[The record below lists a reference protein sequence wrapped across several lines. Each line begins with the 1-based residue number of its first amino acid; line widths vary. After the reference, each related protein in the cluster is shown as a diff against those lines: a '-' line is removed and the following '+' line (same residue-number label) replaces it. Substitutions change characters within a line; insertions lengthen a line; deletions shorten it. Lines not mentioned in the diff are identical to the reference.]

1 MSLGRRFTA
10 LDLTYLGVVA
20 AVAGVIFALTWN
32 IYFLGSAIGGPI
44 VARVI
49 SYGLWF
55 IGAPLAATLI
65 RKPGTAFLGEFLG
78 ALVETLIPT
87 YGAFTNLIYGFA
99 QGLASEAAYMLFR
112 YKKFGVL
119 QASLAG
125 AFAGPPCVALD
136 ALLFGDIYPAE
147 VMVLITIAAVVSGA
161 VYGAIAAI
169 AVKTIRK

>member
-20 AVAGVIFALTWN
+20 AVSGVIFALTWN
-32 IYFLGSAIGGPI
+32 VYFLGSAIGGPI
-44 VARVI
+44 AARII

-99 QGLASEAAYMLFR
+99 QGLASEVAYALFR
-112 YKKFGVL
+112 YRRFGIL

-147 VMVLITIAAVVSGA
+147 VMVLITIAAVISGA
-161 VYGAIAAI
+161 IYGAIAAI
-169 AVKTIRK
+169 AVRSIRK